1 MRKVI
6 AIVLGVLG
14 AGAIGLAIFLQYE
27 DNATN
32 RVNSILGETGGSNAL
47 QEGLMPPLVV
57 GGVGV
62 LLILVAVLL
71 LIIPAKV
78 EVVTS
83 STLTPGWYDDPESP
97 SRIRYWDGRAW
108 TDKSADKT

>member
-1 MRKVI
+1 M
-6 AIVLGVLG
+6 L
-14 AGAIGLAIFLQYE
+14 
-27 DNATN
+27 
-32 RVNSILGETGGSNAL
+32 TGGSNAL
-47 QEGLMPPLVV
+47 QEGFMAPLVA
-57 GGVGV
+57 GGVGI

-71 LIIPAKV
+71 LIIPTKV

-97 SRIRYWDGRAW
+97 SRVRYWNGKAW